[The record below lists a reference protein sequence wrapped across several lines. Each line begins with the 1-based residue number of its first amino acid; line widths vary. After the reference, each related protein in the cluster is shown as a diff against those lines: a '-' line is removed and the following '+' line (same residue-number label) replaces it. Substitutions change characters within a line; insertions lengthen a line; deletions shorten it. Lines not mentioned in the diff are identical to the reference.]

1 MGNIKSEAGV
11 AQSVAS
17 GIMTGAG
24 SISDVGQ
31 AHPDEQ
37 SRYSG
42 NDIAKDK
49 IMSES
54 NYGEMLSNVLQRFIH
69 LIHTTAAEFV
79 GEDQHLAHEIEKSSS
94 TAQATSRGVRNPN
107 FVPDRSL
114 FKE

>member
-1 MGNIKSEAGV
+1 MGNIKSEAGI

-54 NYGEMLSNVLQRFIH
+54 NYGELLSNVLQRFIH

-79 GEDQHLAHEIEKSSS
+79 GVD
-94 TAQATSRGVRNPN
+94 
-107 FVPDRSL
+107 
-114 FKE
+114 